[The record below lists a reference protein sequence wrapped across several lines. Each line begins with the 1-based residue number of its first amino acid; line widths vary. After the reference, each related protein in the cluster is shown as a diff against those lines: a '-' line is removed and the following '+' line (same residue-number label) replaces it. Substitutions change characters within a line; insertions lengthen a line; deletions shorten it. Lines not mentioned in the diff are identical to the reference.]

1 MLPVHD
7 LNTAEGRDALEARF
21 VAMRS
26 DFAGESRW
34 ATAAA
39 EVVRDVRERG
49 DEAVVEQMRRFTD
62 PDYAADRI
70 RVTPSEIASAE
81 KSLTGELRGAIEA
94 AIRNVERYQRHLL
107 PGDPDRI
114 ELAGAELGLRW
125 TPMPSA
131 GLLAPG
137 GSAVLF
143 SSVIM
148 LAVPAIAA
156 GVPADKL
163 AVVSPPPTRRQGE
176 ASGDISP
183 ITLAV
188 CGMLGLDRVYR
199 VGGPAAV
206 AGLAF
211 GTDTIEPVS
220 FLAGPGHPV
229 TQAAKL
235 QVQGVVGIDGFYGA
249 SEVTVVADDT
259 ADVERVAAD
268 LIAQAEHDPGKCFL
282 VCWDAKVLDA
292 IRDAVA
298 RQLPAR
304 QRREA
309 IEASLNEQSLAALC
323 RDQDEA
329 AAVADRFACE
339 HVTLAVADPEAWL
352 ERLQHGGEF
361 FLGDATPVAAGD
373 YYAGPS
379 HCLPTGTTARFSS
392 GVSVFTFLKRS
403 GIVRYRDV
411 MPDDAIRRI
420 AAMARAEGLDGH
432 AASVEKRRD
441 P

>member
-1 MLPVHD
+1 MLPIED
-7 LNTAEGRDALEARF
+7 LNAAKGRERLDARFNAMRDA
-21 VAMRS
+21 
-26 DFAGESRW
+26 FAAESKW
-34 ATAAA
+34 ASAAA
-39 EVVRDVRERG
+39 QVVRDVRDRG
-49 DEAVVEQMRRFTD
+49 DDAVVEQMRRFTD
-62 PDYAADRI
+62 PGFSADRI
-70 RVTPSEIASAE
+70 RVSDDELAAAKS
-81 KSLTGELRGAIEA
+81 SLTGELREAIEA
-94 AIRNVERYQRHLL
+94 AIHNVERYQRHLL
-107 PGDPDRI
+107 PADPDRI
-114 ELAGAELGLRW
+114 ELDGAELGLRW

-148 LAVPAIAA
+148 LAVPALAA
-156 GVPADKL
+156 GVPANKL
-163 AVVSPPPTRRQGE
+163 AVVSPPPTRKQGQP
-176 ASGDISP
+176 AGDISP

-188 CGMLGLDRVYR
+188 CRMLGIGRVYR

-211 GTDTIEPVS
+211 GTQTIEPVS

-259 ADVERVAAD
+259 ADVQRVAAD

-282 VCWDAKVLDA
+282 VCWDANVLEA
-292 IRDAVA
+292 IRDAVS
-298 RQLPAR
+298 RQLPDR

-309 IEASLNEQSLAALC
+309 IEASLSEQSLAVLC
-323 RDQDEA
+323 RDEDEA
-329 AAVADRFACE
+329 ATVADRFACE
-339 HVTLAVADPEAWL
+339 HVTLAVRDPEAWL
-352 ERLQHGGEF
+352 GRLQHGGEF

-403 GIVRYRDV
+403 GVVRYRDA
-411 MPDDAIRRI
+411 MPDHAIRRI

-432 AASVEKRRD
+432 AASVEQRRD
-441 P
+441 R